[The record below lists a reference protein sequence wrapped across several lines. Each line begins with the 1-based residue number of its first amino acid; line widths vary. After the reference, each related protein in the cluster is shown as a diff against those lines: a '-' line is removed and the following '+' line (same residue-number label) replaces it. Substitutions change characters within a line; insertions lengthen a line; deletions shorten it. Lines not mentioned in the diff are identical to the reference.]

1 MFAIIET
8 GGKQYR
14 VEEGRHFNVERVDAE
29 AGAEFVLE
37 KVLLVNNGGNVTVGA
52 PYVESAKVTCEVL
65 EHGRGEKVVIFKKRR
80 RKDSAV
86 KRGHR
91 QEFTTLKVKAI
102 SA

>member
-14 VEEGRHFNVERVDAE
+14 VQEGWRFNVERLDAA
-29 AGAEFVLE
+29 AGSEFVLD
-37 KVLLVNNGGNVTVGA
+37 KVLLVNNGGTIAVGS
-52 PYVESAKVTCEVL
+52 PYLDGGKVTCEVL
-65 EHGRGEKVVIFKKRR
+65 AHGRDKKVVVFKKRR

>member
-14 VEEGRHFNVERVDAE
+14 VEEGRYFKVERVHVD
-29 AGAEFVLE
+29 AGAEFVLD
-37 KVLLVNNGGNVTVGA
+37 KVLLVNKAGAVSVGA
-52 PYVESAKVTCEVL
+52 PYVVDAKVTCEVL
-65 EHGRGEKVVIFKKRR
+65 EHGRGKKVITFKKRR